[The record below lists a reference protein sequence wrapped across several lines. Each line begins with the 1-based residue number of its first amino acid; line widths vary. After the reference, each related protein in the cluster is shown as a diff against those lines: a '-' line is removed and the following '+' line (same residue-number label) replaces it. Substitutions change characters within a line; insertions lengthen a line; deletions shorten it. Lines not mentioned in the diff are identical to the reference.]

1 MYPAI
6 LTFYSNILSINA
18 QLDGKSHTT
27 SAPQQFDNVRTQETI
42 KDEEC
47 MIVTAYDNAIVVMD
61 LLTNTKREIDTESWL
76 FADAPVQKMV
86 GWCFCLNAAC

>member
-1 MYPAI
+1 M
-6 LTFYSNILSINA
+6 

-86 GWCFCLNAAC
+86 GWCFCLNVAC